1 MAPTTLETDRLR
13 LRPPTIGDLPIRH
26 ARLGSDPEVAWDGE
40 PGTLAESEQTL
51 RRRIEHF
58 DRHGWGL
65 WVVEWKD
72 AGGFLGEAG
81 LQHLRDS
88 DEVEIGYYLARA
100 AWGKGVATEA
110 GRASLEYGFGA
121 LGLDHVVAVV
131 RPENA
136 GSKRVLEKLGLRFDH
151 VGDHYGVAG
160 VEVWRAGRP
169 AP

>member
-1 MAPTTLETDRLR
+1 MAPTLETDRLR
-13 LRPPTIGDLPIRH
+13 LRPPTIDDLAIRH

-58 DRHGWGL
+58 ERHGWGL

-72 AGGFLGEAG
+72 AGGFPGEAG
-81 LQHLRDS
+81 LQHLHDS
-88 DEVEIGYYLARA
+88 DEVEIGYYLARE
-100 AWGKGVATEA
+100 AWGQGVATEA
-110 GRASLEYGFGA
+110 GRAALEFGFGA

-136 GSKRVLEKLGLRFDH
+136 GSKRVLDKLGLRFDH
-151 VGDHYGVAG
+151 IADHYGVAG
-160 VEVWRAGRP
+160 VEVWRADRP